1 MIVSLSLPESLLSET
16 DRLIERRGYR
26 GRSEV
31 LRAALLDFLK
41 QQRREE
47 GPGGT
52 LNAIV
57 VLGYP
62 KSAEE
67 NVTAVR
73 HAHNDLVTSMLHAHT
88 VRGSCA
94 TVLMGAGPSEKM
106 RRFLA
111 ELRGVRDLESI
122 EVTLL
127 E

>member
-1 MIVSLSLPESLLSET
+1 MIVSLSLPEALLSEA
-16 DRLIERRGYR
+16 DRLIERRSYR

-31 LRAALLDFLK
+31 LRAALLEFLK
-41 QQRREE
+41 HQRQEE
-47 GPGGT
+47 TSGGT

-62 KSAEE
+62 KRAEE

-106 RRFLA
+106 HRFLA
-111 ELRGVRDLESI
+111 ELRGVRELESI
-122 EVTLL
+122 EVTRLD
-127 E
+127 